1 MGNGVVAQAPST
13 FADGATPSFRLNK
26 RGELVIADWLFQ
38 LASESRLFMSGD
50 ELEATFNDGQAAI
63 TDTTP
68 SYILRGPAG
77 TIVQPLYCELELTT
91 EGGAAPLADIIYI
104 QGDNAVT
111 AGTTIVAY
119 NCKGGLNQRESKA
132 IHQLNPT
139 LTAFA
144 ANNVIVSGF
153 RNMPDNMLSVGL
165 ADTVTTAVEL
175 TRSAKLLWT
184 PPVPILLTDNA
195 MIAVYLGTG
204 STDSKWRYNFYWAEL
219 DADRV

>member
-1 MGNGVVAQAPST
+1 MANGIVAHTPSV
-13 FADGATPSFRLNK
+13 FADGSTPSTRLSK
-26 RGELVIADWLFQ
+26 RGEMIVPDWHFQ
-38 LASESRLFMSGD
+38 LAAEGRLFMSGD
-50 ELEATFNDGQAAI
+50 ELEATFNDSQASIA
-63 TDTTP
+63 DTTP

-77 TIVQPLYCELELTT
+77 TIVQPLYVELELTT
-91 EGGAAPLADIIYI
+91 EGGAAPLADVIYI
-104 QGDNAVT
+104 QGDNDIT

-119 NCKGGLNQRESKA
+119 NCKGGANPRASKA

-139 LTAFA
+139 LTAFS

-165 ADTVTTAVEL
+165 ADTVTGAVDL
-175 TRSAKLLWT
+175 TNSAKLIWT

-204 STDSKWRYNFYWAEL
+204 TSDSKWRYNFYWAEL